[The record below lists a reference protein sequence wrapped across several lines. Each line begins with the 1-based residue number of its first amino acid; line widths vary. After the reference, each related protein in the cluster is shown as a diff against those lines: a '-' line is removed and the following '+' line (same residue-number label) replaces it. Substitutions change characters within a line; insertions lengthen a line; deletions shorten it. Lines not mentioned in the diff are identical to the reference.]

1 MCSRAVKTSNS
12 RSGGPGFKPRPSRCF
27 LRQGTLLHFVSLH
40 LGVQVGTGDTLQG
53 SNPAMDWHP
62 VQGGVAILLGMP
74 YTKETGI
81 SAGRSSLW
89 LVCAFTLPYHEQRRW
104 FFIKNSWKK
113 LFFIDKMIVPAMV

>member
-1 MCSRAVKTSNS
+1 M
-12 RSGGPGFKPRPSRCF
+12 
-27 LRQGTLLHFVSLH
+27 
-40 LGVQVGTGDTLQG
+40 GTGDTLQG

-104 FFIKNSWKK
+104 FFIKNSWEK
-113 LFFIDKMIVPAMV
+113 LFFIDKMIGPAMV